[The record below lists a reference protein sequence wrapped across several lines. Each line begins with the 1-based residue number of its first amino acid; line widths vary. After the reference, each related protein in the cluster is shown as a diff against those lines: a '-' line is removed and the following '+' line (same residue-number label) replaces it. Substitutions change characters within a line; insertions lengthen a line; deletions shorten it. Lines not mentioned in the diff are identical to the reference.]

1 MALYQGF
8 LGSEATRFPGQDTVD
23 IHLTHWRNHPV
34 RPLRQRTIALTQGM
48 SFISIEQMLPFANP
62 AGGPPVW
69 SWVPSLTFTVAVQL
83 WCIGPSQPALPG
95 LPLPNPV
102 PYLMP
107 LEAVWLNGA
116 WRFGYSLPWGYDVHE
131 IQVAQFAGMPQQ
143 LQGFLHYY
151 KSQRRI
157 HHNVTP
163 TMIPNGPHKY
173 FFVLAFG
180 TQWNMFRRSWI

>member
-95 LPLPNPV
+95 LPLV
-102 PYLMP
+102 SQTTL
-107 LEAVWLNGA
+107 WLLVRN
-116 WRFGYSLPWGYDVHE
+116 STLS
-131 IQVAQFAGMPQQ
+131 IAQSGSISHAAGGGLVEWSMA
-143 LQGFLHYY
+143 L
-151 KSQRRI
+151 R
-157 HHNVTP
+157 
-163 TMIPNGPHKY
+163 
-173 FFVLAFG
+173 VLSALG
-180 TQWNMFRRSWI
+180 L